1 MVILLFQEVLD
12 SPNKAKHR
20 LPFQRFE
27 LCTVTD
33 SLVSRP
39 SLLGMTIFYPSCV
52 ISGDPLIVEE
62 HKVQEKSMLE
72 GGRVGET
79 RV

>member
-12 SPNKAKHR
+12 SPNKTKH
-20 LPFQRFE
+20 RFE

-39 SLLGMTIFYPSCV
+39 SLLGITIFYPSCV

-62 HKVQEKSMLE
+62 YKVQEKSMLE